1 MIIKYILT
9 ISSKKHFG
17 ESLQEDWRS
26 SECKIGLLKDPSFHS
41 VSAVRKRRN
50 RMEGDKEFCQHNK
63 RPTFHEPLRLNQW

>member
-26 SECKIGLLKDPSFHS
+26 SECKIGLLKDSSFHS
-41 VSAVRKRRN
+41 VSAVRKGRY
-50 RMEGDKEFCQHNK
+50 RMERNK
-63 RPTFHEPLRLNQW
+63 